1 MTKVGIM
8 DEKNIPAKEEKSQRD
23 LWEIPEILEEGRIE
37 AKLFSDEPDPWG
49 GP

>member
-1 MTKVGIM
+1 MKQFQN
-8 DEKNIPAKEEKSQRD
+8 DQEKQNQEEQQ
-23 LWEIPEILEEGRIE
+23 LEWTTPEILEEGRVE

>member
-1 MTKVGIM
+1 MTQFENDQDRQDREEQLEWM
-8 DEKNIPAKEEKSQRD
+8 TPA
-23 LWEIPEILEEGRIE
+23 ILEEGKVE

>member
-1 MTKVGIM
+1 MM
-8 DEKNIPAKEEKSQRD
+8 DSRKQEEATHNEAPD
-23 LWEIPEILEEGRIE
+23 WEQPDVLEEGVIE

>member
-1 MTKVGIM
+1 M
-8 DEKNIPAKEEKSQRD
+8 DDTRNRQNAANMGEPDMVWQTPD
-23 LWEIPEILEEGRIE
+23 ILEEGQIE